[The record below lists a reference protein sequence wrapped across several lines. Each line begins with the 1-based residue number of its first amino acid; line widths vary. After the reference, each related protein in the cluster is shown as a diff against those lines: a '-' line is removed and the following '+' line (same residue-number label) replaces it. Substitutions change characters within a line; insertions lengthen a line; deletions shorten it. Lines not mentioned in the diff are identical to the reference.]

1 MAIHPALLDLVRE
14 LTAPKRLDFVALRH
28 ACEDVQDMVNV
39 LANDVDPNSWDE
51 QGASLLHMSGLSPEV
66 VQLLL
71 AAGGDADARWYG
83 GHGRTP
89 LFFATQ
95 AGVPTLLYRSGADLE
110 ARDVDGLTP
119 LLFNIQY
126 GAVELVEELLNLGAD
141 DGAMDDAGLGVFEY
155 ASVVPTEATRDRL
168 TDIFLRRH
176 RSYVLRKHLHEV
188 ASTALSRV
196 EPLRHF

>member
-1 MAIHPALLDLVRE
+1 MAVHPALLDLVRE
-14 LTAPKRLDFVALRH
+14 LTAPKRLDFVALRY
-28 ACEDVQDMVNV
+28 ACDNVREMIAV

-126 GAVELVEELLNLGAD
+126 GAIELVEELLALGAD
-141 DGAMDDAGLGVFEY
+141 DGAVDDVGLGVFDY
-155 ASVVPTEATRDRL
+155 ASLVPTDATRDRL

-176 RSYVLRKHLHEV
+176 RSYVLRNQLQELS
-188 ASTALSRV
+188 STAPSTM
-196 EPLRHF
+196 EPLRRF

>member
-14 LTAPKRLDFVALRH
+14 LMSPKHLDFVALRRAFGDAH
-28 ACEDVQDMVNV
+28 ALVDV
-39 LANDVDPNSWDE
+39 LASGVDPNSWDE
-51 QGASLLHMSGLSPEV
+51 RGASMLHMSGLSPDV

-71 AAGGDADARWYG
+71 AVGADPDARWYG

-89 LFFATQ
+89 LFFATEQ
-95 AGVPTLLYRSGADLE
+95 GVPTLLYHAGADLE

-126 GAVELVEELLNLGAD
+126 GAVELVEELLRLGAND
-141 DGAMDDAGLGVFEY
+141 IARDDAGLGVLDY
-155 ASVVPTEATRDRL
+155 ASLVPTEAMRQRL

-176 RSYVLRKHLHEV
+176 RSFVLRERLQG
-188 ASTALSRV
+188 TALKVPTVV
-196 EPLRHF
+196 EPPRRF

>member
-14 LTAPKRLDFVALRH
+14 LTTPKHLDFVALRRACGDAH
-28 ACEDVQDMVNV
+28 ALIDM
-39 LANDVDPNSWDE
+39 LASGVDPNSSNE
-51 QGASLLHMSGLSPEV
+51 QDASILHMSGLSPDA

-71 AAGGDADARWYG
+71 AAGADPDARWYG

-89 LFFATQ
+89 LFFTTEH
-95 AGVPTLLYRSGADLE
+95 GVPTLLYHAGADLE

-126 GAVELVEELLNLGAD
+126 GDVDLVEELLLLGAD
-141 DGAMDDAGLGVFEY
+141 DTALDDAGLGVLDY
-155 ASVVPTEATRDRL
+155 ASLVPTEATRQRL

-176 RSYVLRKHLHEV
+176 RSFVLREHLQGV
-188 ASTALSRV
+188 ASKTPTVV
-196 EPLRHF
+196 ESPRRF

>member
-1 MAIHPALLDLVRE
+1 MSVHLALLDLVRE
-14 LTAPKRLDFVALRH
+14 LKSAKHPDFVALRH

-51 QGASLLHMSGLSPEV
+51 QGASLLHMSGLSPEI

-71 AAGGDADARWYG
+71 AAGAEPDARWYG
-83 GHGRTP
+83 GQGRTP

-95 AGVPTLLYRSGADLE
+95 TGIPTLLYHAGADLE
-110 ARDVDGLTP
+110 VQDVDGLTP

-126 GAVELVEELLNLGAD
+126 GAVELVEELLVLGAD
-141 DGAMDDAGLGVFEY
+141 DGAVDDAGLGVFDY
-155 ASVVPTEATRDRL
+155 ARLVPTDSVRDRL

-176 RSYVLRKHLHEV
+176 RSYVLRNRLQAI
-188 ASTALSRV
+188 ASTAPSTV
-196 EPLRHF
+196 EPLRCF

>member
-14 LTAPKRLDFVALRH
+14 LTSPKHLDFVALRRACGEAH
-28 ACEDVQDMVNV
+28 ALVDV
-39 LANDVDPNSWDE
+39 LASGVDPNSWDE
-51 QGASLLHMSGLSPEV
+51 RGASMLHMSGLSPDV

-71 AAGGDADARWYG
+71 VAGADPDARWYG

-89 LFFATQ
+89 LFFATEQ
-95 AGVPTLLYRSGADLE
+95 GVPTLLYHAGADLE

-126 GAVELVEELLNLGAD
+126 GDVELVEELLTLGAD
-141 DGAMDDAGLGVFEY
+141 DAVQDDAGLGVLDY
-155 ASVVPTEATRDRL
+155 ASLVPTEATRGRL

-176 RSYVLRKHLHEV
+176 RSFVLRERLQDV
-188 ASTALSRV
+188 ASQAQTVV
-196 EPLRHF
+196 ELPRRF

>member
-14 LTAPKRLDFVALRH
+14 LISPKHLDFVALRRACGEVH
-28 ACEDVQDMVNV
+28 ALVDV
-39 LANDVDPNSWDE
+39 LASGVDPNSWNE
-51 QGASLLHMSGLSPEV
+51 QGASMLHMSGLSADV

-71 AAGGDADARWYG
+71 AAGADPDARWYG

-89 LFFATQ
+89 LYFATEQ
-95 AGVPTLLYRSGADLE
+95 GVPTLLYHAGADLE

-126 GAVELVEELLNLGAD
+126 GDVELVEELLLLGAD
-141 DGAMDDAGLGVFEY
+141 DAAQDDAGFGVMDY
-155 ASVVPTEATRDRL
+155 ASLVPTEATRERL

-176 RSYVLRKHLHEV
+176 RSFVLREHLQGM
-188 ASTALSRV
+188 ASKAPKEV
-196 EPLRHF
+196 EPLRRL

>member
-14 LTAPKRLDFVALRH
+14 LMSPKHLDFVALRRACGDAH
-28 ACEDVQDMVNV
+28 ALVDE
-39 LANDVDPNSWDE
+39 LASGVDPNSWDE
-51 QGASLLHMSGLSPEV
+51 RGASMLHMSGLSPDV

-71 AAGGDADARWYG
+71 VVGADPDARWYG

-89 LFFATQ
+89 LFFATEQ
-95 AGVPTLLYRSGADLE
+95 GVPTLLYHAGADLE

-126 GAVELVEELLNLGAD
+126 GAVELVEELLRLGAD
-141 DGAMDDAGLGVFEY
+141 DIARDDAGLGVLDY
-155 ASVVPTEATRDRL
+155 ASLVPTEAMRQRL

-176 RSYVLRKHLHEV
+176 RSFVLRERLQG
-188 ASTALSRV
+188 TALKVPTVV
-196 EPLRHF
+196 EPPRRF